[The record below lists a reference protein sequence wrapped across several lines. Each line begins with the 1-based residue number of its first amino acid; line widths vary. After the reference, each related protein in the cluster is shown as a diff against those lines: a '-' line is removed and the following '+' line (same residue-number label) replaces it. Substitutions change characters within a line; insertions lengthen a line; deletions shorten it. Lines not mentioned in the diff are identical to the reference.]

1 MDGHDGPK
9 PAVSTGMKKILAAV
23 DGSDASM
30 HALRKAL
37 EISDKMGSE
46 VTLAHVVPHVFVPA
60 EVPFDA
66 GRLAEEAV
74 RAGEALLA
82 QAAAEVGRPAIP
94 RVCLRGG
101 PGESLAELAETGNFD
116 LVVVGSKGR
125 GAVSR
130 MLVGSITDRLVHICK
145 RPVLVVR

>member
-1 MDGHDGPK
+1 
-9 PAVSTGMKKILAAV
+9 
-23 DGSDASM
+23 M

-37 EISDKMGSE
+37 EIADKMGSE

-66 GRLAEEAV
+66 GRLAEEAL
-74 RAGEALLA
+74 RAGEALLT

-101 PGESLAELAETGNFD
+101 PGESLAELAESGNFD

-145 RPVLVVR
+145 RPVMVVR

>member
-1 MDGHDGPK
+1 
-9 PAVSTGMKKILAAV
+9 
-23 DGSDASM
+23 M
-30 HALRKAL
+30 HAVRKAL
-37 EISDKMGSE
+37 ELGDKLGAE
-46 VTLAHVVPHVFVPA
+46 VTLAHVVPHVFIPA

-66 GRLAEEAV
+66 GRLADEAQ
-74 RAGEALLA
+74 RAGETLLT
-82 QAAAEVGRPAIP
+82 QAASELGRPGIS
-94 RVCLRGG
+94 RVCLRGS
-101 PGESLAELAETGNFD
+101 PGEALAELAESGHYD

>member
-1 MDGHDGPK
+1 
-9 PAVSTGMKKILAAV
+9 MKKILAAV

-30 HALRKAL
+30 HAVRKA
-37 EISDKMGSE
+37 IDIAQKMGAE

-66 GRLAEEAV
+66 GRLAEEAIK
-74 RAGEALLA
+74 AGEALLT
-82 QAAAEVGRPAIP
+82 QAAAEVGQPAIA
-94 RVCLRGG
+94 RVCLRGA
-101 PGESLAELAETGNFD
+101 PGEALAELAEDGHFD
-116 LVVVGSKGR
+116 MVVVGSKGR
-125 GAVSR
+125 GAVAR

>member
-1 MDGHDGPK
+1 
-9 PAVSTGMKKILAAV
+9 MKKILAAV
-23 DGSDASM
+23 DGSEASM
-30 HALRKAL
+30 HAVRKAL
-37 EISDKMGSE
+37 EIADKMGGE

-66 GRLAEEAV
+66 GRLAEEAL
-74 RAGEALLA
+74 RAGEALLQ
-82 QAAAEVGRPAIP
+82 QAATEIGRPAIP

-145 RPVLVVR
+145 RPVMVVR

>member
-1 MDGHDGPK
+1 
-9 PAVSTGMKKILAAV
+9 MKKVLAAV
-23 DGSDASM
+23 DGSEASM
-30 HALRKAL
+30 HAVRKAL
-37 EISDKMGSE
+37 EIADRMGAE

-66 GRLAEEAV
+66 GRFAEEAL
-74 RAGEALLA
+74 RAGETLLT
-82 QAAAEVGRPAIP
+82 QASAEVGRPAIA
-94 RVCLRGG
+94 RVCLRGS
-101 PGESLAELAETGNFD
+101 PGEAIAELAESGSYD

>member
-1 MDGHDGPK
+1 
-9 PAVSTGMKKILAAV
+9 
-23 DGSDASM
+23 M
-30 HALRKAL
+30 HAVRKAL
-37 EISDKMGSE
+37 EISDKMGAE

-66 GRLAEEAV
+66 GRLAEEAL
-74 RAGEALLA
+74 RAGEALLN
-82 QAAAEVGRPAIP
+82 QAATEIGRPAIP

-101 PGESLAELAETGNFD
+101 PGEALAELADTGNFD
-116 LVVVGSKGR
+116 MVVVGSKGR

-130 MLVGSITDRLVHICK
+130 VLVGSITDRLVHICK

>member
-1 MDGHDGPK
+1 
-9 PAVSTGMKKILAAV
+9 MKKILAAV
-23 DGSDASM
+23 DGSEASVRGVRM
-30 HALRKAL
+30 AL
-37 EISDKMGSE
+37 EIADKMGA
-46 VTLAHVVPHVFVPA
+46 TLTIAHVVPHVYVPA
-60 EVPFDA
+60 EVPFEA
-66 GRLAEEAV
+66 GQFAEEGM
-74 RAGEALLA
+74 RAGEVLLS
-82 QAAAEVGRPAIP
+82 QVAAEVGRPAIE

-101 PGESLAELAETGNFD
+101 AAEALSELADSGDFS

>member
-1 MDGHDGPK
+1 
-9 PAVSTGMKKILAAV
+9 MKKILAAV

-30 HALRKAL
+30 HAVRKAL
-37 EISDKMGSE
+37 EISDKMGAE
-46 VTLAHVVPHVFVPA
+46 VTLVHVVPHVFVPA

-66 GRLAEEAV
+66 GRLAEEAL

-82 QAAAEVGRPAIP
+82 QAALEVGRPGIA

-101 PGESLAELAETGNFD
+101 PGEALSELAESGNFD
-116 LVVVGSKGR
+116 MVVVGSKGR

-130 MLVGSITDRLVHICK
+130 VLVGSITDRIVHICK

>member
-1 MDGHDGPK
+1 
-9 PAVSTGMKKILAAV
+9 
-23 DGSDASM
+23 M
-30 HALRKAL
+30 HAVRKAL
-37 EISDKMGSE
+37 ELGDKMGAE
-46 VTLAHVVPHVFVPA
+46 VTLAHVVPNVFIPA

-66 GRLAEEAV
+66 GRISEEAL
-74 RAGEALLA
+74 RAGEALLS
-82 QAAAEVGRPAIP
+82 QAAAEVARPGIA
-94 RVCLRGG
+94 RVCLRGS
-101 PGESLAELAETGNFD
+101 PGEALAELAESGHYD

>member
-1 MDGHDGPK
+1 
-9 PAVSTGMKKILAAV
+9 MKKILAAV
-23 DGSDASM
+23 DGSAASM
-30 HALRKAL
+30 HAVRKAL
-37 EISDKMGSE
+37 EIADKMGAE
-46 VTLAHVVPHVFVPA
+46 VTFAHVVPHVFIPA

-66 GRLAEEAV
+66 GRLAEEALS
-74 RAGEALLA
+74 AGEALLT
-82 QAAAEVGRPAIP
+82 QAAAEVGRPAIA
-94 RVCLRGG
+94 RVCLRGA
-101 PGESLAELAETGNFD
+101 PAEAMAELAEDGHFD

>member
-1 MDGHDGPK
+1 
-9 PAVSTGMKKILAAV
+9 MKKILAAL

-30 HALRKAL
+30 HAVRTAL
-37 EISDKMGSE
+37 ELSDALGAE
-46 VTLAHVVPHVFVPA
+46 LTLAHVVPHVFVPA
-60 EVPFDA
+60 EVPFDS
-66 GRLAEEAV
+66 GRLVEETFK
-74 RAGEALLA
+74 AGEALLVE
-82 QAAAEVGRPAIP
+82 AAAAIGRPTIA

-101 PGESLAELAETGNFD
+101 AGEALADLAEAGEFD

-130 MLVGSITDRLVHICK
+130 VLVGSVTDRLVHICK